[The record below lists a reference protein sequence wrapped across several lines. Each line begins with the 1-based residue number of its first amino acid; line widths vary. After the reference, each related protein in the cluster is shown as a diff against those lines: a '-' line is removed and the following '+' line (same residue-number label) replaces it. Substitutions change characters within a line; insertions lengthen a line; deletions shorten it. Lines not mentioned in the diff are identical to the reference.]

1 MFKVEVIGTLYI
13 NYVNGDPEKPF
24 YSLNITQAKKDGAEY
39 FYVNIFFKEG
49 IIIPDNGTK
58 IRVKGDG
65 KLFRD
70 KNTKVVRISI
80 SNAQIEEIIEN
91 EQKITEEDVPL
102 SEPKLSTDLF
112 DNKSIDEFAF

>member
-13 NYVNGDPEKPF
+13 NYVKGDLDKPF
-24 YSLNITQAKKDGAEY
+24 YSINITQSKRDGEEY

-49 IIIPDNGTK
+49 ITIPDNGTK
-58 IRVKGDG
+58 IRVTGDG

-102 SEPKLSTDLF
+102 SESKLSTDLF